1 MSAALN
7 LSTEI
12 ANARTRFDGLVSPG
26 RSKDPEIVAFRKQL
40 QILSKLAASLER
52 EVQIYR
58 LCEAGKT
65 GREVVEQLAAEAAA
79 TFILNSDGNVVRPD
93 FGRKS

>member
-1 MSAALN
+1 MSAALM

-12 ANARTRFDGLVSPG
+12 TNARTRFDGLVSPD
-26 RSKDPEIVAFRKQL
+26 RLKDADVVAFRKHL
-40 QILSKLAASLER
+40 QILGKLAQSLER

-79 TFILNSDGNVVRPD
+79 TFVLSRDDNVIRPD
-93 FGRKS
+93 FGRKA

>member
-1 MSAALN
+1 MSAALI

-12 ANARTRFDGLVSPG
+12 ANARTRFDGLVSPD
-26 RSKDPEIVAFRKQL
+26 RSKDADVVAFRKHL
-40 QILSKLAASLER
+40 QILGKLAQSLER

-79 TFILNSDGNVVRPD
+79 TFVLNSDGNVIRPD

>member
-1 MSAALN
+1 MSAALI

-12 ANARTRFDGLVSPG
+12 ANARRRFDELVSPD
-26 RSKDPEIVAFRKQL
+26 RAKDADVVAFRKQL
-40 QILSKLAASLER
+40 QILGKLAASLER

-79 TFILNSDGNVVRPD
+79 NFILNSDGNVIKPD
-93 FGRKS
+93 FGRRS